1 MKANSLIN
9 EDELYLVEGENE
21 ITITEATETESGLMS
36 ASDKVKLN
44 GIEDGANKII
54 VDSAL
59 SSISTNPVQNN
70 TINAKFDEIEASIA
84 GKVDA
89 VDGKG
94 LSTNDYTTKEKTKLS
109 GIAEG
114 ADVSTIKS
122 ISKNGTA
129 LSIDSSKNVNIE
141 VPTKVS
147 QLSNDS
153 GYLTE
158 HQNISGKADKA
169 TTLSGY
175 GITDAYTQTQVNDK
189 LSVKADKASTLAGYG
204 ITDAKI
210 SSGTITLGSNS
221 ITPVTDISGK
231 QDTITGAATTITSS
245 NLTTNRALISN
256 GSGKVA
262 VSDVTSTQLGYLN
275 SVTSNVQSQLNAKA
289 PLASPALSG
298 TPTAP
303 TADASVNNTQIAT
316 TAYVTTAINNVLNA
330 SNAMVFKGTIGT
342 RGSVTSLPASHQ
354 VGDVYVVSTAGSYA
368 GQTCEAG
375 DMIVCTATGTTSK
388 NSDWTVVQSN
398 INGAVTGPSSSV
410 DSHVAIFDGSTGKI
424 VKDSGFTI
432 GTNVP
437 SNAVFTDTVYTHP
450 SYTAKTGVPTVNQT
464 PSFGGTFT
472 VTQPV
477 SDATGHIVE
486 MNSRTVTIPKTTAS
500 ASANGLM
507 TSADKIKLDTI
518 AEGAE
523 ANQNTFSKV
532 TVGSTTIE
540 ADSKTDTLTL
550 AAGSNITLTP
560 DATNDKITISA
571 NANWILNGGGG
582 ITEGNLVEWDIDETL
597 IRDTG
602 IPSSIVLTS
611 TGVKTK
617 GNGNAVTSITSS
629 GRSITFN
636 KDSTFLTEHPTISTN
651 TDTTS
656 TVSPSHGGTFTVVDS
671 VNRDSNGHVTK
682 INTKTITLPSDNNT
696 HYTSKNIV
704 NNSTSSTNNTNS
716 ALTNGNVYL
725 NSVENG
731 AVTSSHKISGSGATT
746 VTTDSSGNIVISSTD
761 NNTVYTHPSYTA
773 RTGVPTANQTPA
785 FGGTFTVS
793 QPVSDSTG
801 HITAINSRTVTI
813 PSSTATTSANGLMSK
828 DDKTKLNGIENGAN
842 NTTVDTALSST
853 STNPVQNK
861 VINTAITNH
870 TSNTSNPHRVT
881 ANQVGALPLS
891 GGTLTGNLTGKYIT
905 GTWLQCTADNHFSST
920 TTKIAVIDSQGWI
933 YYRTPDEILSDIG
946 APSRDVVKTWLDKK
960 IEVSGTQPTG
970 QTTGDLWYKVL

>member
-44 GIEDGANKII
+44 GIEDGANKTI
-54 VDSAL
+54 VDSTL
-59 SSISTNPVQNN
+59 SSTSGNPVQNKV
-70 TINAKFDEIEASIA
+70 INSKFDEIKASIA
-84 GKVDA
+84 GKVDI
-89 VDGKG
+89 VSGKG
-94 LSTNDYTTKEKTKLS
+94 LSTNDYTTNEKNKLS
-109 GIAEG
+109 GIAVG

-141 VPTKVS
+141 VPIKVS

-153 GYLTE
+153 GYLTK
-158 HQNISGKADKA
+158 HQDISGKADKA

-189 LSVKADKASTLAGYG
+189 LSAKANKASTLAGYG

-231 QDTITGAATTITSS
+231 QDKITGAATTITSS

-289 PLASPALSG
+289 PLASPALTG

-330 SNAMVFKGTIGT
+330 SNAMVFKGTIGEN
-342 RGSVTSLPASHQ
+342 GSVTSLPTSHQ

-368 GQTCEAG
+368 GQNCEVG
-375 DMIVCTATGTTSK
+375 DMIVCTITGTASK

-410 DSHVAIFDGSTGKI
+410 DSHVAIFDSSTGKVI
-424 VKDSGFTI
+424 KDSGFTI

-450 SYTAKTGVPTVNQT
+450 SYTAKTGVPTANQT
-464 PSFGGTFT
+464 PSFGGKFT

-486 MNSRTVTIPKTTAS
+486 MNSRTVTIPNTIAS

-507 TSADKIKLDTI
+507 TSEDKTKLDTI

-523 ANQNTFSKV
+523 VNQNAFNKV

-540 ADSKTDTLTL
+540 ADSKTDTLTII
-550 AAGSNITLTP
+550 AGNNVTLTP
-560 DATNDKITISA
+560 DATNDKITIASK
-571 NANWILNGGGG
+571 
-582 ITEGNLVEWDIDETL
+582 
-597 IRDTG
+597 DT
-602 IPSSIVLTS
+602 IY
-611 TGVKTK
+611 K
-617 GNGNAVTSITSS
+617 
-629 GRSITFN
+629 
-636 KDSTFLTEHPTISTN
+636 
-651 TDTTS
+651 
-656 TVSPSHGGTFTVVDS
+656 
-671 VNRDSNGHVTK
+671 
-682 INTKTITLPSDNNT
+682 
-696 HYTSKNIV
+696 
-704 NNSTSSTNNTNS
+704 
-716 ALTNGNVYL
+716 
-725 NSVENG
+725 
-731 AVTSSHKISGSGATT
+731 
-746 VTTDSSGNIVISSTD
+746 
-761 NNTVYTHPSYTA
+761 HPSYTA

-785 FGGTFTVS
+785 FGGTFSVS
-793 QPVSDSTG
+793 QPVSDKTG
-801 HITAINSRTVTI
+801 HITAINSRTITI
-813 PSSTATTSANGLMSK
+813 PNTAATTSANGLMSSS
-828 DDKTKLNGIENGAN
+828 DKTKLNGISTSAKNI
-842 NTTVDTALSST
+842 VVSST
-853 STNPVQNK
+853 RPSGQ
-861 VINTAITNH
+861 
-870 TSNTSNPHRVT
+870 S
-881 ANQVGALPLS
+881 VG
-891 GGTLTGNLTGKYIT
+891 
-905 GTWLQCTADNHFSST
+905 DF
-920 TTKIAVIDSQGWI
+920 
-933 YYRTPDEILSDIG
+933 
-946 APSRDVVKTWLDKK
+946 
-960 IEVSGTQPTG
+960 
-970 QTTGDLWYKVL
+970 WYKVI

>member
-44 GIEDGANKII
+44 SIEDGANKTI
-54 VDSAL
+54 VDSTL
-59 SSISTNPVQNN
+59 SSTSGNPVQNKV
-70 TINAKFDEIEASIA
+70 INSKFDEIKASIA
-84 GKVDA
+84 GKVDI
-89 VDGKG
+89 VSGKG
-94 LSTNDYTTKEKTKLS
+94 LSTNDYTTNEKNKLS
-109 GIAEG
+109 GIAVG

-153 GYLTE
+153 GYLTK
-158 HQNISGKADKA
+158 HQDISGKADKA

-175 GITDAYTQTQVNDK
+175 GITDAYTQAQVNDK
-189 LSVKADKASTLAGYG
+189 LSVKADKSSTLAGYG

-231 QDTITGAATTITSS
+231 QDKITGAATTIASS
-245 NLTTNRALISN
+245 NLTANRALISN

-275 SVTSNVQSQLNAKA
+275 SVTSNVQSQLNEKA
-289 PLASPALSG
+289 PLASPALTG

-316 TAYVTTAINNVLNA
+316 TAYVKTVINNVLNA

-342 RGSVTSLPASHQ
+342 NGSVTSLPTSHQ

-368 GQTCEAG
+368 GQTCEVG
-375 DMIVCTATGTTSK
+375 DMIVCTITGTASK
-388 NSDWTVVQSN
+388 NNDWTVVQSN

-410 DSHVAIFDGSTGKI
+410 NSHVAIFDGSTGKVI
-424 VKDSGFTI
+424 KDSGFTI

-450 SYTAKTGVPTVNQT
+450 SYTAKTGVPTANQT
-464 PSFGGTFT
+464 PSFGGKFT

-486 MNSRTVTIPKTTAS
+486 MNSRTVTIPNTTAS

-507 TSADKIKLDTI
+507 TSADKTKLDTI

-523 ANQNTFSKV
+523 VNQNAFNKV

-540 ADSKTDTLTL
+540 ADSKTDTLTII
-550 AAGSNITLTP
+550 AGNNVTLTP
-560 DATNDKITISA
+560 DATNDKITIASK
-571 NANWILNGGGG
+571 
-582 ITEGNLVEWDIDETL
+582 
-597 IRDTG
+597 DT
-602 IPSSIVLTS
+602 I
-611 TGVKTK
+611 
-617 GNGNAVTSITSS
+617 
-629 GRSITFN
+629 
-636 KDSTFLTEHPTISTN
+636 
-651 TDTTS
+651 
-656 TVSPSHGGTFTVVDS
+656 
-671 VNRDSNGHVTK
+671 
-682 INTKTITLPSDNNT
+682 
-696 HYTSKNIV
+696 
-704 NNSTSSTNNTNS
+704 
-716 ALTNGNVYL
+716 
-725 NSVENG
+725 
-731 AVTSSHKISGSGATT
+731 
-746 VTTDSSGNIVISSTD
+746 
-761 NNTVYTHPSYTA
+761 YTHPSYTA

-785 FGGTFTVS
+785 FGGTFSVS

-801 HITAINSRTVTI
+801 HITSINSRTVTI
-813 PSSTATTSANGLMSK
+813 PSTTATTSSNGLMSSS
-828 DDKTKLNGIENGAN
+828 DKTKLNGI
-842 NTTVDTALSST
+842 
-853 STNPVQNK
+853 STNAKNIIV
-861 VINTAITNH
+861 
-870 TSNTSNPHRVT
+870 
-881 ANQVGALPLS
+881 
-891 GGTLTGNLTGKYIT
+891 
-905 GTWLQCTADNHFSST
+905 
-920 TTKIAVIDSQGWI
+920 
-933 YYRTPDEILSDIG
+933 
-946 APSRDVVKTWLDKK
+946 SR
-960 IEVSGTQPTG
+960 TQPTN
-970 QTTGDLWYKVL
+970 QSVGDFWYKVV